1 VRSVPDV
8 ERALRSVEI
17 EWPAAPALARRIR
30 ERVEQEGAPRRR
42 RPPALVLGFAA
53 AVLAVAV
60 AFAVPPARSAILE
73 FLGLKGVEVRRV
85 ETLPAAAV
93 SGFDLGRRVTLAEA
107 GELVDFPLPSAG
119 DPLAVY
125 VRTPPA
131 GGMVTL
137 VYGTRER
144 PVLVSAFRGTAVPF
158 LEKLVGPRTDIEPVL
173 AAGGVGYWISGAPHV
188 LLYQDASGEIR
199 EDRGRRAGDVLLW
212 ERGGVTYRIEGAPSV
227 EAAQRLADAVAGVD

>member
-1 VRSVPDV
+1 VRSVADV
-8 ERALRSVEI
+8 EHALRSLEI
-17 EWPAAPALARRIR
+17 EWPATPALARRVR
-30 ERVEQEGAPRRR
+30 ERVEPEPAPRRR

-53 AVLAVAV
+53 AVLAIAV

-85 ETLPAAAV
+85 ETLPMPTL

-119 DPLAVY
+119 DPRAAY

-137 VYGTRER
+137 VYGTREQ
-144 PVLVSAFRGTAVPF
+144 PVLISAFRGTAVPF
-158 LEKLVGPRTDIEPVL
+158 LQKLVGPQTQIEAVL
-173 AAGGVGYWISGAPHV
+173 AAGGVGYWISGAPHI
-188 LLYQDASGEIR
+188 LIYEDAEGQIR

-212 ERGGVTYRIEGAPSV
+212 EDDGITYRVEGAPSLQ
-227 EAAQRLADAVAGVD
+227 AAQRLADAVAALD